1 MYKAI
6 GYDKKAGIMHV
17 WDDDGTAVNLTMT
30 VQPDY
35 CVLNF

>member
-1 MYKAI
+1 LITSANFGEYS
-6 GYDKKAGIMHV
+6 YDNVSAAQSIS
-17 WDDDGTAVNLTMT
+17 MT